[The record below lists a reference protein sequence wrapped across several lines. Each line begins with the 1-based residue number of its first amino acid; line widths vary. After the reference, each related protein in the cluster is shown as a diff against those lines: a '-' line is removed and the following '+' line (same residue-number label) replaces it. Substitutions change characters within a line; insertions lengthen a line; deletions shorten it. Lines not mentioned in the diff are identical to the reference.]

1 MTAPSVL
8 IAEYSEIIR
17 KGLIEILEG
26 SGQFSRIREQPCG
39 ANLQAMITRH
49 QPDLLLVNP
58 AMVDGGLRDHLKE
71 NKGPRP
77 WLVGILYNF
86 HDQEVIDL
94 FDEVIGIND
103 PQARILK
110 KLHALLQ
117 QKKAD
122 ATLPDPQLT
131 LREKEVLRLLVK
143 GMSNKEISSEL
154 FISAH
159 TVMSHRKNIT
169 QKLSI
174 KSVAGLTVFAILNG
188 IISMNDLK

>member
-1 MTAPSVL
+1 MAPSIL

-26 SGQFSRIREQPCG
+26 SGQFSRIREQSCA
-39 ANLQAMITRH
+39 ANLQAMIARH
-49 QPDLLLVNP
+49 KPDLLLVNP
-58 AMVDGGLRDHLKE
+58 SMVDVGLRDHLKE
-71 NKGPRP
+71 NKEPRP
-77 WLVGILYNF
+77 RLVGILYNF
-86 HDQEVIDL
+86 HDQEVVDL
-94 FDEVIGIND
+94 FDEVIAIND
-103 PQARILK
+103 TRARILK
-110 KLHALLQ
+110 KLQAVWQ
-117 QKKAD
+117 QKPLD
-122 ATLPDPQLT
+122 TTQPDTQLT
-131 LREKEVLRLLVK
+131 LREKDVLRLLVK
-143 GMSNKEISSEL
+143 GMSNKQISSEL

>member
-1 MTAPSVL
+1 MAPSIL

-26 SGQFSRIREQPCG
+26 SGQFSRIREQSCA
-39 ANLQAMITRH
+39 ANLQAMIARH
-49 QPDLLLVNP
+49 KPDLLLVNP
-58 AMVDGGLRDHLKE
+58 SMVDVGLRDHLKE
-71 NKGPRP
+71 NKEPRP
-77 WLVGILYNF
+77 RLVGILYNF
-86 HDQEVIDL
+86 HDQEVVDL
-94 FDEVIGIND
+94 FDEVIAIND
-103 PQARILK
+103 TRARILK
-110 KLHALLQ
+110 KLQTVWQ
-117 QKKAD
+117 QKPLD
-122 ATLPDPQLT
+122 TGQPDTQLT
-131 LREKEVLRLLVK
+131 LREKDVLRLLVK
-143 GMSNKEISSEL
+143 GMSNKQISSEL